1 MGGTGLLSRWS
12 VGPFRRRPDGALQF
26 DGARPGPG
34 WHAHG
39 YFASGLTFL
48 EGDRYVLRRV
58 FKRRWLDPGTGR
70 TTHSRPPDALPYF
83 RVSTVLVVV
92 LLASFVGIALPE
104 LDAVELDE
112 VRSRRSVQRW
122 HARAVGVG
130 LHVQQAIR
138 HALIERCEPRPVE
151 HLFEGGLSPPRS
163 AADLPQVTTLSRGLL
178 MSIIGARG
186 LAVPLAV
193 LLAEARGRW
202 TGPTDRFP
210 I

>member
-1 MGGTGLLSRWS
+1 MPLRWS
-12 VGPFRRRPDGALQF
+12 AGPFRRRPDRSLQF
-26 DGARPGPG
+26 DGERPGPG

-39 YFASGLTFL
+39 YCSCGLTFI
-48 EGDRYVLRRV
+48 EGSRLVHRRLY
-58 FKRRWLDPGTGR
+58 KRRWLDPATGT

-83 RVSTVLVVV
+83 RVSTGLVVV
-92 LLASFVGIALPE
+92 ALAVFLEIAVPEVGSLE
-104 LDAVELDE
+104 VEE
-112 VRSRRSVQRW
+112 IRSRRTFERW
-122 HARAVGVG
+122 RRRAARYA

-151 HLFEGGLSPPRS
+151 YVFKGGLSPPS
-163 AADLPQVTTLSRGLL
+163 SPTDPPAVTTLKRGLSMGIL
-178 MSIIGARG
+178 GARR
-186 LAVPLAV
+186 LEVPLAV